1 MMKIQWDLTICSLLH
16 DGTGLGGRKS
26 DLSQD
31 HRSSHARARDTQAQG
46 GADSTRMHT
55 PTPARPQVQVSQ
67 TCTSKD
73 RHTCWIS
80 ERMESSSTR
89 LLRTSLCSCKN
100 HMPSRVHTC
109 AGVRHHHVSFACEFT
124 AHNPTCCTNLH
135 QLVLLRER
143 VSATSHLLQKGYRL
157 THGPARRSRCERQV
171 FWPISAA
178 RFRQIA
184 FAVWRGR

>member
-100 HMPSRVHTC
+100 HMPSAYIRARVLVTTTSHSRSSSQRIIPLAARTC
-109 AGVRHHHVSFACEFT
+109 ISSCSFAKESAPLRTCFRKAT
-124 AHNPTCCTNLH
+124 A
-135 QLVLLRER
+135 
-143 VSATSHLLQKGYRL
+143 
-157 THGPARRSRCERQV
+157 
-171 FWPISAA
+171 
-178 RFRQIA
+178 
-184 FAVWRGR
+184 